1 MARLRDP
8 AKGCPWDVE
17 QRYETIVPYTIEEA
31 YEVADA
37 IERGDFG
44 ALKAELGDLLFQVVF
59 YAQMAK
65 EEGRF
70 DFDSVAHISAD
81 KMERRHP
88 HVFGTA
94 KIDTAAAQTVAWE
107 AQKARERAQ
116 QGAAA
121 DEPVSVLDDVAK
133 ALPALKRAEKL
144 QKRAAR
150 EGFDWPDTV
159 QVLAKIQE
167 EIAELQH
174 EITIKAPQERL
185 IDELGDLLFA
195 CANLAR
201 KLDVDPETALRST
214 NAKFERRFRRIED
227 WLAESG
233 KTPGQSTLAEMD
245 ALWNRAKAEER
256 GSGSL
261 EEDLRP
267 TPTPPHFDDQCAES
281 DQRRPPQREEARHRH
296 MAEKPQHTKTEEET

>member
-1 MARLRDP
+1 MTDSSTSKPALSHDGIARLLEVMARLRTP
-8 AKGCPWDVE
+8 AKGCPWDLE
-17 QRYETIVPYTIEEA
+17 QSYETIVPYTIEEA

-37 IERGDFG
+37 IEREDFG

-65 EEGRF
+65 EDGRF
-70 DFDSVAHISAD
+70 DFNSVAHVSAD

-116 QGAAA
+116 IGVTEAK
-121 DEPVSVLDDVAK
+121 PVSVLDDVAK
-133 ALPALKRAEKL
+133 ALPALTRAEKL

-159 QVLAKIQE
+159 LVLAKIQE

-174 EITIKAPQERL
+174 EITVKAPQERL
-185 IDELGDLLFA
+185 LDELGDLLFA

-201 KLDVDPETALRST
+201 KLNVDPETALRST

-227 WLAESG
+227 WLAEAG
-233 KTPGQSTLAEMD
+233 KTPGQSTLDEMD

-256 GSGSL
+256 SG
-261 EEDLRP
+261 D
-267 TPTPPHFDDQCAES
+267 
-281 DQRRPPQREEARHRH
+281 
-296 MAEKPQHTKTEEET
+296 

>member
-1 MARLRDP
+1 MTDSSTSKPALSHDGIARLLEVMARLRTP
-8 AKGCPWDVE
+8 AKGCPWDLE
-17 QRYETIVPYTIEEA
+17 QSYETIVPYTIEEA

-37 IERGDFG
+37 IEREDFR

-70 DFDSVAHISAD
+70 DFNSVAHVSAD

-116 QGAAA
+116 IGVTEAK
-121 DEPVSVLDDVAK
+121 PVSVLDDVAK
-133 ALPALKRAEKL
+133 ALPALNRAEKL

-159 QVLAKIQE
+159 LVLAKIQE

-174 EITIKAPQERL
+174 EITVKAPQERL
-185 IDELGDLLFA
+185 LDELGDLLFA

-201 KLDVDPETALRST
+201 KLNVDPETALRST

-227 WLAESG
+227 WLAEAG
-233 KTPGQSTLAEMD
+233 KTPGQSTLDEMD

-256 GSGSL
+256 SGN
-261 EEDLRP
+261 
-267 TPTPPHFDDQCAES
+267 
-281 DQRRPPQREEARHRH
+281 
-296 MAEKPQHTKTEEET
+296 

>member
-1 MARLRDP
+1 MTDSSTSKPALSHDGIARLLEVMARLRTP
-8 AKGCPWDVE
+8 AKGCPWDLE
-17 QRYETIVPYTIEEA
+17 QSYETIVPYTIEEA

-37 IERGDFG
+37 IEREDFG

-70 DFDSVAHISAD
+70 DFNSVAHVSAD

-116 QGAAA
+116 IGVTEAK
-121 DEPVSVLDDVAK
+121 PVSVLDDVAK
-133 ALPALKRAEKL
+133 ALPALTRAEKL

-159 QVLAKIQE
+159 LVLAKIQE

-174 EITIKAPQERL
+174 EITVKAPQERL
-185 IDELGDLLFA
+185 LDELGDLLFA

-201 KLDVDPETALRST
+201 KLNVDPETALRST

-227 WLAESG
+227 WLAEAG
-233 KTPGQSTLAEMD
+233 KTPGQSTLDEMD

-256 GSGSL
+256 SGN
-261 EEDLRP
+261 
-267 TPTPPHFDDQCAES
+267 
-281 DQRRPPQREEARHRH
+281 
-296 MAEKPQHTKTEEET
+296 

>member
-1 MARLRDP
+1 MRLRDP
-8 AKGCPWDVE
+8 AKGCPWDRE
-17 QRYETIVPYTIEEA
+17 QSYATIVPYTIEEA

-37 IERGDFG
+37 IEREDFG

-70 DFDSVAHISAD
+70 DFDAVAHSTAD

-88 HVFGTA
+88 HVFGDA
-94 KIDTAAAQTVAWE
+94 KIETAAAQTVAWE

-116 QGAAA
+116 SGNPSAK
-121 DEPVSVLDDVAK
+121 PVGVLDDVAK
-133 ALPALKRAEKL
+133 ALPALSRAEKL

-150 EGFDWPDTV
+150 EGFDWPNTA
-159 QVLAKIQE
+159 QVLDKIQE

-174 EITIKAPQERL
+174 EISVKAPRERL
-185 IDELGDLLFA
+185 LDELGDLLFA

-227 WLAESG
+227 WLAEAG
-233 KTPGQSTLAEMD
+233 KTPGQSTLDEMD
-245 ALWNRAKAEER
+245 ALWNRAKDEER
-256 GSGSL
+256 SG
-261 EEDLRP
+261 D
-267 TPTPPHFDDQCAES
+267 
-281 DQRRPPQREEARHRH
+281 
-296 MAEKPQHTKTEEET
+296 

>member
-1 MARLRDP
+1 MVRLRDP
-8 AKGCPWDVE
+8 AKGCPWDRE
-17 QRYETIVPYTIEEA
+17 QSYATIVPYTIEEA

-37 IERGDFG
+37 IEREDFG

-70 DFDSVAHISAD
+70 DFDAVAHSTAD

-88 HVFGTA
+88 HVFGDA
-94 KIDTAAAQTVAWE
+94 KIETAAAQTVAWE

-116 QGAAA
+116 SGNPSAK
-121 DEPVSVLDDVAK
+121 PVGVLDDVAK
-133 ALPALKRAEKL
+133 ALPALSRAEKL

-150 EGFDWPDTV
+150 EGFDWPNTA
-159 QVLAKIQE
+159 QVLDKIQE

-174 EITIKAPQERL
+174 EISVKAPRERL
-185 IDELGDLLFA
+185 LDELGDLLFA

-227 WLAESG
+227 WLAEAG
-233 KTPGQSTLAEMD
+233 KTPGQSTLDEMD
-245 ALWNRAKAEER
+245 ALWNRAKDEER
-256 GSGSL
+256 SG
-261 EEDLRP
+261 D
-267 TPTPPHFDDQCAES
+267 
-281 DQRRPPQREEARHRH
+281 
-296 MAEKPQHTKTEEET
+296 

>member
-1 MARLRDP
+1 MTDSSTSKPALSHDGIARLLEVMARLRTP
-8 AKGCPWDVE
+8 AKGCPWDLE
-17 QRYETIVPYTIEEA
+17 QSYETIVPYTIEEA

-37 IERGDFG
+37 IEREDFG

-65 EEGRF
+65 EDGRF
-70 DFDSVAHISAD
+70 DFNSVAHVSAD

-94 KIDTAAAQTVAWE
+94 KIDTAAAQTIAWE

-116 QGAAA
+116 IGVTEAK
-121 DEPVSVLDDVAK
+121 PVSVLDDVAK
-133 ALPALKRAEKL
+133 ALPALTRAEKL

-159 QVLAKIQE
+159 LVLAKIQE

-174 EITIKAPQERL
+174 EITVKAPQERL
-185 IDELGDLLFA
+185 LDELGDLLFA

-201 KLDVDPETALRST
+201 KLNVDPETALRST

-227 WLAESG
+227 WLAEAG
-233 KTPGQSTLAEMD
+233 KTPGQSTLDEMD

-256 GSGSL
+256 SG
-261 EEDLRP
+261 D
-267 TPTPPHFDDQCAES
+267 
-281 DQRRPPQREEARHRH
+281 
-296 MAEKPQHTKTEEET
+296 

>member
-1 MARLRDP
+1 MTGSSTSRSTLSHDGMERLLEVMARLRDP
-8 AKGCPWDVE
+8 TKGCPWDRE
-17 QRYETIVPYTIEEA
+17 QSYATIVPYTIEEA

-37 IERGDFG
+37 IERADFE

-59 YAQMAK
+59 YAQIAK

-70 DFDSVAHISAD
+70 DFNAIAHTTAD

-88 HVFGTA
+88 HVFGDA

-107 AQKARERAQ
+107 TQKARERAEN
-116 QGAAA
+116 GTATAK
-121 DEPVSVLDDVAK
+121 PVSVLDDVAK
-133 ALPALKRAEKL
+133 ALPSLTRAEKL

-150 EGFDWPDTV
+150 EGFDWPDTA
-159 QVLAKIQE
+159 QVLDNIHE

-174 EITIKAPQERL
+174 EIAVKAPQERL
-185 IDELGDLLFA
+185 LDEVGDLLFA

-201 KLDVDPETALRST
+201 KLAVDPETALRST

-227 WLAESG
+227 WLSESG
-233 KTPGQSTLAEMD
+233 RTPGQSTLEEMD

-256 GSGSL
+256 SGN
-261 EEDLRP
+261 
-267 TPTPPHFDDQCAES
+267 
-281 DQRRPPQREEARHRH
+281 
-296 MAEKPQHTKTEEET
+296 